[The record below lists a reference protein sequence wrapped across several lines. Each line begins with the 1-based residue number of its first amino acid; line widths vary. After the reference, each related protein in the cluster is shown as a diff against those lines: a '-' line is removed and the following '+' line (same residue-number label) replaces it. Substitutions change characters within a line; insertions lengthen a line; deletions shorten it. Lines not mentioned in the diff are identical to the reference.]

1 MFLEDGSQETETT
14 YKLPRRKLNWSNS
27 Q

>member
-14 YKLPRRKLNWSNS
+14 YKLPRRKLN
-27 Q
+27 